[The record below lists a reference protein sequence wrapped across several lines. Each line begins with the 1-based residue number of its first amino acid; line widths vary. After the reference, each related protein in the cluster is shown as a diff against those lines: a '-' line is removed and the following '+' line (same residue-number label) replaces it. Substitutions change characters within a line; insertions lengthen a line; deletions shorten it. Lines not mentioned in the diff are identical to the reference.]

1 MKLYRYTSQ
10 GEGIFS
16 AGKRLLP
23 EALVDEALVARA
35 WLMKPVLPP
44 GEYRFYLTERGK
56 ERYEATLLLVHK
68 KYLEDIAYEAVEE
81 ATLGEVAYKDA
92 YQVVIKNNPVSI

>member
-1 MKLYRYTSQ
+1 MKLYRYTSR

-23 EALVDEALVARA
+23 EAFIDEALVARA
-35 WLMKPVLPP
+35 WLLKPVLPP

-68 KYLEDIAYEAVEE
+68 KYLEDIACEVVEE
-81 ATLGEVAYKDA
+81 SALGEVVYRDA
-92 YQVVIKNNPVSI
+92 DQVVIKNNPVSV